1 MHRVGRLR
9 TAFLLAAFSLLQSSL
24 AAAQPRAVTIRALEP
39 GDANIVEFA
48 RQGAAERLRGEEC
61 RKLLMDFTDAGGRTL
76 LDSLARFG
84 VGPEEYIKVLPLLDG
99 SNRPLCQANQSQ
111 LLTTAGVARVFVCPT
126 FVKAVYQQRVMAEVY
141 LIHEMLHTLGLVEN
155 PPSSHDITRQVVRRC
170 AP

>member
-1 MHRVGRLR
+1 MHRAGRLR
-9 TAFLLAAFSLLQSSL
+9 TACLLAALSLLHSSP

-39 GDANIVEFA
+39 GDASIVEFA

-61 RKLLMDFTDAGGRTL
+61 RKLLVDFTDSRGRSL
-76 LDSLARFG
+76 GDNLARFG

-111 LLTTAGVARVFVCPT
+111 LLTRAGVARVFVCPS
-126 FVKAVYQQRVMAEVY
+126 FVKSVYQQRTMAEVY
-141 LIHEMLHTLGLVEN
+141 LIHEMLHTLGLGEN
-155 PPSSHDITRQVVRRC
+155 PPTSHDITRQVARRC